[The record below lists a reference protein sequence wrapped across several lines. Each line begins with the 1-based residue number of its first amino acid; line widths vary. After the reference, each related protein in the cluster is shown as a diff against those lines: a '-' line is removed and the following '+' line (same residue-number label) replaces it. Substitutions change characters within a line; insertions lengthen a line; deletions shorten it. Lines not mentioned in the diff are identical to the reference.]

1 MSSQGDHHSRVAKD
15 GGASEGMLKM
25 DVLLKECHS
34 LLCVVGGARSR
45 GRAQDGALS
54 KRRSLHQG
62 GGHCLLGWLCLDT
75 CVLAIGGLIIEH
87 PSRWVKGLQSVEAPP
102 S

>member
-1 MSSQGDHHSRVAKD
+1 MSSQGDHYSRVAKD
-15 GGASEGMLKM
+15 GSAFEGMLKM

-45 GRAQDGALS
+45 GGAQDGALS
-54 KRRSLHQG
+54 KCWSLHQG
-62 GGHCLLGWLCLDT
+62 GEHYLLDSASVQ
-75 CVLAIGGLIIEH
+75 CVLASARIIDH